1 MIVHQLTGSIV
12 LESSLDDTF
21 VTLDDD
27 VAAAVVTG
35 FATAVVPLTAGFLLA
50 GANAGE
56 AAGFL
61 IDDAAGL

>member
-21 VTLDDD
+21 VTLDD